1 MTLHP
6 YRQVREA
13 NQSMVPTPDALSK
26 QAAVILKIV
35 DRPAE
40 INFET
45 VEVATRLIQNN
56 ILAIRKQVASMDTE
70 TGTEKVRLADR

>member
-1 MTLHP
+1 
-6 YRQVREA
+6 
-13 NQSMVPTPDALSK
+13 MVPTPDALSK

-70 TGTEKVRLADR
+70 TGTEKVRLTDR

>member
-1 MTLHP
+1 
-6 YRQVREA
+6 
-13 NQSMVPTPDALSK
+13 MVPTPDALSK

-45 VEVATRLIQNN
+45 VEVATRLVQNN
-56 ILAIRKQVASMDTE
+56 ILAIRKQVASMNTE
-70 TGTEKVRLADR
+70 TRTEKVRLTD

>member
-1 MTLHP
+1 
-6 YRQVREA
+6 
-13 NQSMVPTPDALSK
+13 MVPTPDALSK

-45 VEVATRLIQNN
+45 VEVATRLVQNN

-70 TGTEKVRLADR
+70 TGTEKVRLTDR

>member
-1 MTLHP
+1 M
-6 YRQVREA
+6 
-13 NQSMVPTPDALSK
+13 
-26 QAAVILKIV
+26 KIV

-70 TGTEKVRLADR
+70 TGTEKVRLTDR

>member
-45 VEVATRLIQNN
+45 GLNSPHSKQHSGHPQAGGINGYRDRHRESEV
-56 ILAIRKQVASMDTE
+56 D
-70 TGTEKVRLADR
+70 

>member
-1 MTLHP
+1 MRVLFVCLLYTH
-6 YRQVREA
+6 A
-13 NQSMVPTPDALSK
+13 CSM
-26 QAAVILKIV
+26 KIV

-70 TGTEKVRLADR
+70 TGTEKVRLTD